1 MACGGHERCGTRGQ
15 RNVKTQTDEHWD
27 ERARGVEDAASVN
40 IEDVYQRDLELK
52 FVCSQLTGS
61 ERLLEVGCGNGFN
74 TTRYRDRVGSI
85 DAFDFSA
92 DMIDRANRDHP
103 DPKIRYYQASVLDPS
118 SAPAAS
124 YDVVVC
130 IRTLINLADL
140 AAQRASIE
148 NLFSW
153 VRPGGLLVLIEG
165 FADGFQALGE
175 LRQSLGLPAVVP
187 ASINSYCAVS
197 EIQDLLDGGGTSV
210 ATFHT
215 GTWDVLTRVVLPLI
229 AGPEN
234 VQGVGPFHA
243 ALLNVAQVLGNDRTG
258 ELARERGW
266 SIRRFD
272 T

>member
-1 MACGGHERCGTRGQ
+1 
-15 RNVKTQTDEHWD
+15 VKTQTDEHWD
-27 ERARGVEDAASVN
+27 ERARAVDDAASVN
-40 IEDVYQRDLELK
+40 IEDVYQRDLELE
-52 FVCSQLTGS
+52 FVCGQLTGN

-74 TTRYRDRVGSI
+74 TTRYRDRVVSI

-92 DMIDRANRDHP
+92 DMISRANRDHP
-103 DPKIRYYQASVLDPS
+103 DPNVRYYQASVLDPS
-118 SAPAAS
+118 AAPAAT
-124 YDVVVC
+124 YDAVVC

-153 VRPGGLLVLIEG
+153 TRPGGLVILIEG

-175 LRQSLGLPAVVP
+175 LRRSLGLPTLVP

-197 EIQDLLDGGGTSV
+197 DIQDLLDGGGESV

-234 VQGVGPFHA
+234 VQGVGPFHS
-243 ALLNVAQVLGNDRTG
+243 ALLDVAQVLGNERTE
-258 ELARERGW
+258 ELARLRGW
-266 SIRRFD
+266 AIRRFER
-272 T
+272 

>member
-1 MACGGHERCGTRGQ
+1 L
-15 RNVKTQTDEHWD
+15 KTQTDEHWD
-27 ERARGVEDAASVN
+27 ERARGVDVAASVN
-40 IEDVYQRDLELK
+40 IEDVYQRDLELE
-52 FVCSQLTGS
+52 FACGQLTGN

-74 TTRYRDRVGSI
+74 TTKYRDSVMSI
-85 DAFDFSA
+85 DAFDLSG
-92 DMIDRANRDHP
+92 DMITRAKRDHP

-118 SAPAAS
+118 AAPAGT
-124 YDVVVC
+124 YDAVVC

-153 VRPGGLLVLIEG
+153 LRPGGLLILIEG
-165 FADGFQALGE
+165 FTDGFQALGE
-175 LRQSLGLPAVVP
+175 LRQSLSLPTVVP
-187 ASINSYCAVS
+187 ASINSYCAVT
-197 EIQDLLDGGGTSV
+197 EIQDLLDGGGELV

-234 VQGVGPFHA
+234 VQGVGPFHS
-243 ALLNVAQVLGNDRTG
+243 ALLEVAHVLGNDRT
-258 ELARERGW
+258 EEFARLRGW
-266 SIRRFD
+266 AIRRFD

>member
-1 MACGGHERCGTRGQ
+1 
-15 RNVKTQTDEHWD
+15 VKTQTDEHWN
-27 ERARGVEDAASVN
+27 ERARGIDDAASVN
-40 IEDVYQRDLELK
+40 IEDVYQRDLELE
-52 FVCSQLTGS
+52 FVCSRLTGN

-74 TTRYRDRVGSI
+74 TTRYRDHVVSI
-85 DAFDFSA
+85 DAFDFSE
-92 DMIDRANRDHP
+92 DMISRAKRDHP

-118 SAPAAS
+118 AAPAGTFDA
-124 YDVVVC
+124 VVC

-148 NLFSW
+148 NLFFW
-153 VRPGGLLVLIEG
+153 LRPGGLLVLIEG
-165 FADGFQALGE
+165 FTDGFQTLGE
-175 LRQSLGLPAVVP
+175 LRQSLGLPMLVP
-187 ASINSYCAVS
+187 ASINSYCAVA
-197 EIQDLLDGGGTSV
+197 EIQDLLDGGGEVV

-234 VQGVGPFHA
+234 VHGVGPFHS
-243 ALLNVAQVLGNDRTG
+243 ALLDVAHMLGNDRTE

-266 SIRRFD
+266 AIRRFD